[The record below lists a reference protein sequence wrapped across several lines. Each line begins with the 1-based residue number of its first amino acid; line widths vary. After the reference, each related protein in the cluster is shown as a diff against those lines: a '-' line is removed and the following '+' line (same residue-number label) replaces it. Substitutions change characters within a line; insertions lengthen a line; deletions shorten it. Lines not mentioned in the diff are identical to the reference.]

1 MRSAS
6 NIFTNIIVQFRRE
19 AITEKADGA
28 PHNIIGRTRQRRS
41 HHAIFVTYDVEK
53 VELEDN
59 FLNFET
65 WLKNLIQVSLFFLP
79 VFKETFFKL

>member
-6 NIFTNIIVQFRRE
+6 KSNIVTNTIVQFRRE

-41 HHAIFVTYDVEK
+41 HHAIFVTYDVDK

-59 FLNFET
+59 FLNF
-65 WLKNLIQVSLFFLP
+65 
-79 VFKETFFKL
+79 